1 LSTYKKGIGL
11 AFAGVVLLSFDS
23 LMIRLSGVG
32 GIEAAFWRGFFG
44 FFSMLI
50 LFLGTEKKKS
60 LLVLV
65 SGGKPLIISGFF
77 WGISGIFLTLGVQ
90 GPGVGQTLVMLS
102 LSPLFGSLYA
112 FLVYKEKPGIA
123 TILAA
128 IGSILGITY
137 MFHREFGN
145 VDIGGLLITLGTPL
159 CMGINLA
166 YLRKHDGV
174 NRVGVSMA
182 GSFFGAIIAL
192 ILGMGKVAVP
202 LSALLP
208 LLAVGII
215 IVPFAQVLISMG
227 ARYIS
232 GAESA
237 LITSLETVF
246 GILYVWIFLGEIPH
260 KDILTGGAFV
270 LLCITANTLY
280 HAHKEG
286 AR

>member
-1 LSTYKKGIGL
+1 
-11 AFAGVVLLSFDS
+11 
-23 LMIRLSGVG
+23 M
-32 GIEAAFWRGFFG
+32 
-44 FFSMLI
+44 
-50 LFLGTEKKKS
+50 
-60 LLVLV
+60 
-65 SGGKPLIISGFF
+65 
-77 WGISGIFLTLGVQ
+77 TLGIQ

-112 FLVYKEKPGIA
+112 FLVYKEKPGLA

-128 IGSILGITY
+128 LGSILGITY

-145 VDIGGLLITLGTPL
+145 VDLGGLFITLRTPL
-159 CMGINLA
+159 FMGINLA

-174 NRVGVSMA
+174 NRIAVSM
-182 GSFFGAIIAL
+182 GGGFFGALIAL
-192 ILGMGKVAVP
+192 ILGMGKVGIP

-215 IVPFAQVLISMG
+215 IVPVAQVLISEG
-227 ARYIS
+227 ARYLS

-260 KDILTGGAFV
+260 QDILVGGAFV
-270 LLCITANTLY
+270 LVCITLNTL
-280 HAHKEG
+280 HQARKEG

>member
-1 LSTYKKGIGL
+1 
-11 AFAGVVLLSFDS
+11 
-23 LMIRLSGVG
+23 
-32 GIEAAFWRGFFG
+32 
-44 FFSMLI
+44 
-50 LFLGTEKKKS
+50 
-60 LLVLV
+60 
-65 SGGKPLIISGFF
+65 
-77 WGISGIFLTLGVQ
+77 
-90 GPGVGQTLVMLS
+90 

-112 FLVYKEKPGIA
+112 FLVYKEKPGLA

-137 MFHREFGN
+137 MFHREFGS
-145 VDIGGLLITLGTPL
+145 VDVGGLLITLGTPL
-159 CMGINLA
+159 FMGINLA

-182 GSFFGAIIAL
+182 GGFFGAIIAL

-202 LSALLP
+202 PSALLP